1 MVIIVIAILTYLTI
15 GFVHA
20 CFAFL
25 DTSDVIGNELMNK
38 LTNKE
43 AFGILAGITLVWPM
57 IYVIEFRMRYDSKYA
72 EDTTQNV
79 YESCDQLREILD
91 ERS

>member
-1 MVIIVIAILTYLTI
+1 MVIVVIAILTYLTI

-25 DTSDVIGNELMNK
+25 RTSNVIGNEQMNK

-43 AFGILAGITLVWPM
+43 AFGILAGITLLWPK
-57 IYVIEFRMRYDSKYA
+57 IYVVEFRLHYDSKYM
-72 EDTTQNV
+72 EDVTQNV
-79 YESCDQLREILD
+79 YEFTDQMREILD
-91 ERS
+91 KRS